1 MESFQRQVHH
11 LTEIG
16 IALSGEL
23 NLDALLQKTLGFARE
38 LTLADAGTLY
48 LIEDNLL
55 QFKILQ
61 NDTLQIYKGG
71 ATGEPITLDPVRM
84 EKTNVS
90 AYAALLR
97 QTVRVEDV
105 YDEHDEFD
113 FSGPRRYDALTG
125 YHSRSMLVVPMK
137 DHEDEVI
144 GVLQLINAL
153 KPGTREVIGFSDES
167 VNLAEA
173 LASQA
178 AVAISNANL
187 IEETRNLFES
197 LIQVLATATDQKS
210 HYTGNHIQRVAEFN
224 VFLAQAINDKTDG
237 PFANVHFS
245 ARELDEIRIAGWLHD
260 VGKIT
265 TPEWVMDKATKL
277 EGIFDRAELIRERFE
292 NKRLRL
298 ELERLKRQS
307 PSDVTPEETEAA
319 EREYAEKLQ
328 GLEADLEFV
337 LACNQPSQRMD
348 PGAVERLSTIAH
360 QMVEERDGPHALLTD
375 SELHNLSVSRG
386 TLTGEQMAIMRDHV
400 TTTAKM
406 LAQVPFRHHLKNV
419 PRYAAQHH
427 ERLNGTGYPLGL
439 KSDQIPLQS
448 RILAIADFYEALA
461 AKDRPYKKALP
472 EEKLLEIL
480 QAASNAG
487 EIDPDI
493 LQLLTEDKVHRQFEA
508 EYETRKSQK
517 KDASA
522 S

>member
-1 MESFQRQVHH
+1 MEKFQRQIHH

-23 NLDALLQKTLGFARE
+23 NLNALLQKTLSFARE
-38 LTLADAGTLY
+38 LTNADAGTLY
-48 LIEDNLL
+48 LVEDNLL
-55 QFKILQ
+55 HFKIMQ
-61 NDTLQIYKGG
+61 NDTLGIYKGG
-71 ATGEPITLDPVRM
+71 TTGEPISLDPVRM

-105 YDEHDEFD
+105 YDELDEFD

-137 DHEDEVI
+137 NHENEVI
-144 GVLQLINAL
+144 GVLQLINAVD
-153 KPGTREVIGFSDES
+153 PETRQVTGFSDGS

-224 VFLAQAINDKTDG
+224 VFLAQAIHAKTDG
-237 PFANVHFS
+237 PFAHVRFTEK
-245 ARELDEIRIAGWLHD
+245 ELDEIRIAGWLHD

-265 TPEWVMDKATKL
+265 TPEWVMDKSTKL
-277 EGIFDRAELIRERFE
+277 EGIFDRSELIRERFE
-292 NKRLRL
+292 NKRLLL
-298 ELERLKRQS
+298 EIERLKRRNDPGS
-307 PSDVTPEETEAA
+307 SSPEEVETA
-319 EREYAEKLQ
+319 EREYAERLQ
-328 GLEADLEFV
+328 ALEADLEFV

-348 PGAVERLSTIAH
+348 PRAVERLNAIAH
-360 QMVEERDGPHALLTD
+360 QCVEEKDGPHALLTD
-375 SELHNLSVSRG
+375 TELHNLSVARG
-386 TLTGEQMAIMRDHV
+386 TLTQEQIAVMRDHV
-400 TTTAKM
+400 TMTARM
-406 LAQVPFRHHLKNV
+406 LEQVPFRHHLKNV
-419 PRYAAQHH
+419 PLYAAQHH

-439 KSDQIPLQS
+439 KGDQIPLQS

-472 EEKLLEIL
+472 EEKLIEIL
-480 QAASNAG
+480 QAAADSG
-487 EIDPDI
+487 EIDSDI
-493 LQLLTEDKVHRQFEA
+493 LKLITEDKLHRQFEA
-508 EYETRKSQK
+508 EYEARKS
-517 KDASA
+517 SG
-522 S
+522 

>member
-1 MESFQRQVHH
+1 MEKFQQQIHH

-23 NLDALLQKTLGFARE
+23 NLDALLQKTLNFARE
-38 LTLADAGTLY
+38 LTNADAGTLY

-55 QFKILQ
+55 HFRILQ
-61 NDTLQIYKGG
+61 NDTLGISKGG
-71 ATGEPITLDPVRM
+71 TTGETIDLGPVEM

-90 AYAALLR
+90 AYTALLG
-97 QTVRVEDV
+97 QTVRIEDV

-137 DHEDEVI
+137 DHENEVI

-153 KPGTREVIGFSDES
+153 DPETREVGGFSDAS
-167 VNLAEA
+167 VNLTEA
-173 LASQA
+173 FASQA

-197 LIQVLATATDQKS
+197 LIKVLATATDQKS

-224 VFLAQAINDKTDG
+224 VFLAKAINAKTDG
-237 PFANVHFS
+237 PFADTHFT
-245 ARELDEIRIAGWLHD
+245 AKELDEIRIAGWLHD

-277 EGIFDRAELIRERFE
+277 EGIFDRADLIRERFE
-292 NKRLRL
+292 NKRLHL
-298 ELERLKRQS
+298 EIERLKRQNASGCAS
-307 PSDVTPEETEAA
+307 PGETEAA

-328 GLEADLEFV
+328 ALEADLEFV

-348 PGAVERLSTIAH
+348 SGAVERLGAIA
-360 QMVEERDGPHALLTD
+360 QQSIEEKDGLHALLTD
-375 SELHNLSVSRG
+375 LELHNLSVIRG
-386 TLTGEQMAIMRDHV
+386 TLTNEQMAIMRDHV
-400 TTTAKM
+400 TMTARM
-406 LAQVPFRHHLKNV
+406 LAQVPFRRHLKNV
-419 PRYAAQHH
+419 PLYAAQHH
-427 ERLNGTGYPLGL
+427 ERLNGTGYPNGL
-439 KSDQIPLQS
+439 KGDEIPLQS

-472 EEKLLEIL
+472 EEKLLAIL
-480 QAASNAG
+480 QAAGETG

-493 LQLLTEDKVHRQFEA
+493 LKLLTEDKVHHQFEA
-508 EYETRKSQK
+508 EYEARK
-517 KDASA
+517 
-522 S
+522 